1 MDVPKSGPS
10 NVNMRIEAIRTYARR
25 IAGRPQL
32 LVKIITECGQFGWG
46 EAGLTGQEPAVEAT
60 IRLLADRLKG
70 TRVHDKADL
79 LTRAN
84 QSWYF
89 EGGRTL
95 MAAVSAIDIALHDLI
110 GKAAGLPVCDL
121 IGGRTR
127 HKVPLFYSLD
137 MTVPEVLT
145 KQAAELVKNGWRAL
159 RMTVCEPDDQDGK
172 TYDPQAETV
181 RAASACR
188 ALRKAVGPDILIG
201 IDLHHRFLPPDVLRF
216 LAATGPTVLDFVE
229 EPIQAHS
236 VAAYRSLRT
245 RSNVS
250 FAVGEEFSTRSEYAE
265 YLEAGVIDYCRPDIG
280 LVGGIT
286 ELSKIAALCETRHV
300 PLLLH
305 HPLGP
310 VALAANLHFSMAHRG
325 VRYVEYQESKDVD
338 PILDLVFPGRI
349 KVEPG
354 YAVPLNTPG
363 LGIRVDEH
371 ELDLLPYG
379 GWAAPALQ
387 AIDGSKIPW

>member
-1 MDVPKSGPS
+1 
-10 NVNMRIEAIRTYARR
+10 MRIEAIRTYVHR

-32 LVKIITECGQFGWG
+32 LVKIITECGQVGWG

-70 TRVHDKADL
+70 TRVHDKSEL
-79 LTRAN
+79 LTCAN

-110 GKAAGLPVCDL
+110 GKGAGLPVCDL

-127 HKVPLFYSLD
+127 HKVPLFYSLN
-137 MTVPEVLT
+137 MAALEVLT
-145 KQAAELVKNGWRAL
+145 KQAVELVKNGWRAL
-159 RMTVCEPDDQDGK
+159 RLTVCEPDDRDGK
-172 TYDPQAETV
+172 SYDPQEEAV

-188 ALRKAVGPDILIG
+188 ALREAVGPNILLG

-236 VAAYRSLRT
+236 VAAYRDLRT

-286 ELSKIAALCETRHV
+286 ELGKIAALCEIRHV

-310 VALAANLHFSMAHRG
+310 VALAANLHFSIAHRG

-338 PILDLVFPGRI
+338 PVLDLVFPGRI
-349 KVEPG
+349 RIELGHAK
-354 YAVPLNTPG
+354 PLSAPG
-363 LGIRVDEH
+363 LGICVDEV
-371 ELDLLPYG
+371 ELENLPEG
-379 GWAAPALQ
+379 SWRAPELYSL
-387 AIDGSKIPW
+387 DGRRIPW

>member
-1 MDVPKSGPS
+1 
-10 NVNMRIEAIRTYARR
+10 MRIEAIRTYARR

-70 TRVHDKADL
+70 TSVHDKADL

-172 TYDPQAETV
+172 LMIRRRRPYVPPPHVV
-181 RAASACR
+181 RCV
-188 ALRKAVGPDILIG
+188 K
-201 IDLHHRFLPPDVLRF
+201 
-216 LAATGPTVLDFVE
+216 
-229 EPIQAHS
+229 
-236 VAAYRSLRT
+236 
-245 RSNVS
+245 
-250 FAVGEEFSTRSEYAE
+250 
-265 YLEAGVIDYCRPDIG
+265 
-280 LVGGIT
+280 
-286 ELSKIAALCETRHV
+286 
-300 PLLLH
+300 LL
-305 HPLGP
+305 GQI
-310 VALAANLHFSMAHRG
+310 F
-325 VRYVEYQESKDVD
+325 
-338 PILDLVFPGRI
+338 
-349 KVEPG
+349 
-354 YAVPLNTPG
+354 
-363 LGIRVDEH
+363 
-371 ELDLLPYG
+371 
-379 GWAAPALQ
+379 
-387 AIDGSKIPW
+387 